1 MPERIGAPLFLV
13 ARFAEYYEEVAA
25 LRLAIAEGRLGAM
38 LTVGDEPPPTAPV
51 DLAARVSARLA
62 AVLKSQRVELARTGT
77 PADIEAHGRAC
88 YAMAALTDELFILE
102 TDWPGADAWMDVLLE
117 YRVFQTRRA
126 GTRFFELAEELL
138 DSRAREPLEVD
149 LAAVLV
155 LALRLGFKGRHRGGG
170 GEQVLHQLRNRLY
183 RLVERGHEGLRSDPP
198 FPQAATQTITTGTP
212 LRLAPLTPWL
222 VGMAVVGAAY
232 LVLSSALWL
241 ALVETFRGSLGGSG

>member
-1 MPERIGAPLFLV
+1 MAERIGVPLYLV
-13 ARFAEYYEEVAA
+13 ARFAEYYEEVAS

-38 LTVGDEPPPTAPV
+38 LVVGDELPPTSPV

-62 AVLKSQRVELARTGT
+62 AVLKSQRIELARSGT
-77 PADIEAHGRAC
+77 PADIEAHNRAC

-138 DSRAREPLEVD
+138 ESRERDPLEVD

-155 LALRLGFKGRHRGGG
+155 LALRLGFKGRYRGGG
-170 GEQVLHQLRNRLY
+170 GEVVLQQLRNRLY
-183 RLVERGHEGLRSDPP
+183 RLVERSHAGLSPDPP
-198 FPQAATQTITTGTP
+198 FPQTETQTIAEGTP
-212 LRLAPLTPWL
+212 ARLAPLTPWL
-222 VGMAVVGAAY
+222 VGAAVVVAGY
-232 LVLSSALWL
+232 VVLSSALWL
-241 ALVETFRGSLGGSG
+241 ALVETFRGALGDGG